1 MKMSEKYYILRLWD
15 FGTPAY
21 CSYDKMYIGTEAEIR
36 TAIKAM
42 KKEDK
47 GLETVGAVERYL
59 SGDKTSTHNIAYHN
73 IPALEPCS
81 LVASSSLSLG
91 EYSWEHTNVWGFPYM
106 MKCDSA
112 DIRQIIVKYKAKY
125 YRCVRAWFNNLCYES
140 VSGRWPLMGNFY
152 LGPAYL
158 FDVIKKPGEPRIM
171 NNLLYVVEEE
181 YDDLHKA
188 EDKILSEEH
197 LNFKGFCDDIFADG

>member
-1 MKMSEKYYILRLWD
+1 MHEKYYILNLWD
-15 FGTPAY
+15 YGTPAY
-21 CSYDKMYIGTEAEIR
+21 CSYSKMYIGTEAEIR
-36 TAIKAM
+36 TAIEAM

-47 GLETVGAVERYL
+47 NSETVVAVERYL
-59 SGDKTSTHNIAYHN
+59 SGDKTSTHNIAYHE

-91 EYSWEHTNVWGFPYM
+91 EYSWEHINVWGFPYI

-112 DIRQIIVKYKAKY
+112 EVKQIIIKYKRRY

-140 VSGRWPLMGNFY
+140 VSGRWSPMGNFY

-158 FDVIKKPGEPRIM
+158 FDVVKAPGKPRIM
-171 NNLLYVVEEE
+171 NNLLYVVETE
-181 YDDLHKA
+181 YDDLQKTDD
-188 EDKILSEEH
+188 EILSIEH